1 MFAQLSSSIN
11 KHSDSLV
18 TAAKIA
24 ATEQANNRID
34 SRLNAIRSRIDSLRD
49 TKRNMV
55 IRMSAPDV
63 MSNKE
68 MFDAIAHEVK
78 GIEEEIA
85 TNVEELDNILS
96 TPVKRNRSP
105 K

>member
-1 MFAQLSSSIN
+1 LSSSIN
-11 KHSDSLV
+11 NHSNSLV

-24 ATEQANNRID
+24 AMEQANNRID
-34 SRLNAIRSRIDSLRD
+34 SRLNAIRSGINLLQD
-49 TKRNMV
+49 TKQNMM
-55 IRMSAPDV
+55 ILMSAPDV

-68 MFDAIAHEVK
+68 MFNAIAHEVK